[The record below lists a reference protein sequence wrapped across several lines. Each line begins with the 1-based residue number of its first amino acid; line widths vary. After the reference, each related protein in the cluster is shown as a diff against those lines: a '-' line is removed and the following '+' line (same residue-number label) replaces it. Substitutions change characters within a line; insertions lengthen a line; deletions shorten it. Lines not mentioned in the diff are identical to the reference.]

1 MPTLNASP
9 ENIDETLRVLCRD
22 IGNRLAASAAER
34 EAAEYVAG
42 RMRALGL
49 SNVTIESFP
58 FDLWGYEVAR
68 VEVPGPEPRVLP
80 AIPVANSPATPEDG
94 LEAEVVY
101 VDHGTAA
108 DLAMHD
114 VEEKLL
120 LVWGPHGGDRG
131 KLQALQDSGCVGVLW
146 VDDRFP
152 VDWPVSIGTP
162 FDWRHTLRKP
172 QLCIAYWDG
181 LRLAQEP
188 GQRVR
193 MFSDAWSEPGE
204 SVNVFGDLP
213 GAGEEF
219 VHIGAHIDSVVVGVG
234 AEDDGSGIAAMLEAA
249 RMLAELGT
257 PERTIRF
264 CGFGAE
270 EQLSE
275 GARRYVAMHPDEVA
289 GTRVMLNL
297 DSMAAITGRN
307 QFMVAGPEE
316 LMEAVRALVQPHH
329 QPPHEAREAIAGGP
343 PRERGRSLTRGGDM
357 QRPGEAGP
365 GGPLHPEPGTGSTD
379 RGSLAYGG
387 DTHRPGEVGGPHAAR
402 RPIISGEVMA
412 EVTPFSDM
420 FPFSIHGVPSVFFHR
435 MNQAGTRYFHH
446 SHLDDLQ
453 SISSRVIAMHANA
466 LAHLAHQAAFGDPPY
481 ERAIPEAQMAQVREL
496 AARYFGL

>member
-1 MPTLNASP
+1 MPTFNASP
-9 ENIDETLRVLCRD
+9 ANIDETLRVLCRD
-22 IGNRLAASAAER
+22 IGNRLGASKAER
-34 EAAEYVAG
+34 EAAEHVAEV
-42 RMRALGL
+42 MRALGL

-80 AIPVANSPATPEDG
+80 AIPVANSPAAPEEG

-114 VEEKLL
+114 VEEKIL
-120 LVWGPHGGDRG
+120 LVWGPHAGDRAT
-131 KLQALQDSGCVGVLW
+131 LQGLQDCGCVGVLW

-162 FDWRHTLRKP
+162 FDWRDTLRRP

-188 GQRVR
+188 GARVR

-204 SVNVFGDLP
+204 SINVFADLP
-213 GAGEEF
+213 GAGDEF

-234 AEDDGSGIAAMLEAA
+234 AEDDGSGVAAMLEAA
-249 RMLAELGT
+249 RMLAGLGET
-257 PERTIRF
+257 PARTIRF

-275 GARRYVAMHPDEVA
+275 GSRQYVAMHPDEV
-289 GTRVMLNL
+289 GRTRVMLNL

-307 QFMVAGPEE
+307 QFMVAGPEG
-316 LMEAVRALVQPHH
+316 LLTAVRALMAP
-329 QPPHEAREAIAGGP
+329 
-343 PRERGRSLTRGGDM
+343 
-357 QRPGEAGP
+357 
-365 GGPLHPEPGTGSTD
+365 
-379 RGSLAYGG
+379 
-387 DTHRPGEVGGPHAAR
+387 AA
-402 RPIISGEVMA
+402 PVISGEVMA
-412 EVTPFSDM
+412 EVSPFSDM
-420 FPFSIHGVPSVFFHR
+420 FPFNVHGVPSVFFHR

-453 SISSRVIAMHANA
+453 SISSQVIAMHANA
-466 LAHLAHQAAFGDPPY
+466 LAHLAYQCAFSDLPFR
-481 ERAIPEAQMAQVREL
+481 RAIPDAQMAEVREL
-496 AARYFGL
+496 AAKYFGQQT